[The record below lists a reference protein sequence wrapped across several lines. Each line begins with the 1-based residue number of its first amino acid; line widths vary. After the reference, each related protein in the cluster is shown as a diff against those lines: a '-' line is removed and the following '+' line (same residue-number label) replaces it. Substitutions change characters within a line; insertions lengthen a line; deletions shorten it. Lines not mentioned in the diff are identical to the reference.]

1 MILYLHT
8 TFNTILIRL
17 CVLNKN
23 GLVQSILI
31 QLTKRFMEKKKSKNS
46 ESVSHSVMSDSLRP
60 YGL

>member
-31 QLTKRFMEKKKSKNS
+31 QLTKRFMEKKKVKTVKVLVTQSCPT
-46 ESVSHSVMSDSLRP
+46 L
-60 YGL
+60 